1 VNLRKLSQVSNR
13 VRLSEWLSPFFRA
26 GPRDD
31 VEMFQQG
38 NPTGLS
44 MDEEIDAPITVAI
57 VTGYK
62 GVVKPVIA
70 SFANGNNFDLGLDFQ
85 LNDEGDWEMIVNNK
99 QDYEQ
104 ESMQT
109 YIFTVLI
116 DSQRVIVQITINN
129 IFDNAPVITSDSN
142 PCSVPVT

>member
-1 VNLRKLSQVSNR
+1 
-13 VRLSEWLSPFFRA
+13 
-26 GPRDD
+26 
-31 VEMFQQG
+31 MFQQG

-44 MDEEIDAPITVAI
+44 MDEEIDAPITVA
-57 VTGYK
+57 VVDGYN
-62 GVVKPVIA
+62 GNVKPVIA

-85 LNDEGDWEMIVNNK
+85 RNVDGNWEMIVNNK

-104 ESMQT
+104 VSMRT
-109 YIFTVLI
+109 YVFTILI
-116 DSQRVIVQITINN
+116 DSQRVLVQITINN